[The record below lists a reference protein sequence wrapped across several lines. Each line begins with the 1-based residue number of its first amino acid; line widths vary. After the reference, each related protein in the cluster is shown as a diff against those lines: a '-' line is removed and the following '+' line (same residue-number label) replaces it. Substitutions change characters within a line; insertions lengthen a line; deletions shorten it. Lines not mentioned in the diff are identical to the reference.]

1 MYVSLIREH
10 DPAMF
15 LVSPAQPARRAG
27 HYPSVRAGAFLFFSL
42 SFESWNFPCDDSLLH
57 FACTR
62 GDGMF
67 ALISFLTFIFF
78 NLGLVIFTSFCLDNN
93 GIALHSPL
101 NEFVFSPE
109 FCT

>member
-1 MYVSLIREH
+1 
-10 DPAMF
+10 MF

-27 HYPSVRAGAFLFFSL
+27 CYSSVRAGAFFLFFFLFPLSL
-42 SFESWNFPCDDSLLH
+42 GIFHVILLH

-78 NLGLVIFTSFCLDNN
+78 
-93 GIALHSPL
+93 
-101 NEFVFSPE
+101 FSIWD
-109 FCT
+109 C

>member
-27 HYPSVRAGAFLFFSL
+27 HSPSVRAGAFLFFSL

-57 FACTR
+57 FACTS

-78 NLGLVIFTSFCLDNN
+78 QFGTVNYHKFL
-93 GIALHSPL
+93 
-101 NEFVFSPE
+101 
-109 FCT
+109 